1 MIETDVLITGAVGVV
16 SSIISAWTS
25 WFFARKKYNSEVDNQ
40 LIQNMNESLE
50 FYKKLSDDNK
60 SRLDDVLKRNDELEK
75 RDEKLEE
82 EVRQLRMQML
92 NLMGSLCTDLTCQLR
107 KRDFN
112 LFKEHETTGGQKV
125 EETELHNK

>member
-16 SSIISAWTS
+16 TSIISAWTS

-40 LIQNMNESLE
+40 LIKNMNESLE

-60 SRLDDVLKRNDELEK
+60 SRLDEVLKRNDELEK

-82 EVRQLRMQML
+82 EVKQLRNQMM
-92 NLMGSLCTDLTCQLR
+92 NLMNQICLDLTCKVRQ
-107 KRDFN
+107 KE
-112 LFKEHETTGGQKV
+112 LFGKEQK
-125 EETELHNK
+125 L

>member
-40 LIQNMNESLE
+40 LIKNMNESLE

-60 SRLDDVLKRNDELEK
+60 SRLEEVLKRNDELEK
-75 RDEKLEE
+75 RDERLEE
-82 EVRQLRMQML
+82 EVRQLRTQML
-92 NLMGSLCTDLTCQLR
+92 NFMGSLCTDLTCQLR

-112 LFKEHETTGGQKV
+112 LFNDHGTISRQKM
-125 EETELHNK
+125 EETELYDE

>member
-1 MIETDVLITGAVGVV
+1 MIETDVLITGAVGIV

-25 WFFARKKYNSEVDNQ
+25 WFFARKKYNSEVDENV
-40 LIQNMNESLE
+40 IHNMKESLE
-50 FYKKLSDDNK
+50 FYKQLSDDNK

-75 RDEKLEE
+75 RDERLEE

-112 LFKEHETTGGQKV
+112 LFNEHGTTGGQKV

>member
-60 SRLDDVLKRNDELEK
+60 ARLDDVLKRNEELEK
-75 RDEKLEE
+75 RDERLEE

-112 LFKEHETTGGQKV
+112 LFNDHGTISRQKM
-125 EETELHNK
+125 EETELYDE